1 VVPDPSCH
9 RNQKSMSAASV
20 TIETLIAAFDLP
32 PGSAPRRVPKSTLA
46 DHVPT
51 SADKRLVEGKL
62 ARLEWIASIN
72 PAATGIAAAEESGL
86 AITAINMLCA
96 FTRGPMPTRLGEII
110 HRSTPLPVILIHA
123 DDTAD
128 AQAAA
133 LSLAPRRSAEREAGR
148 AVVTALHDTGPMDD
162 TDMPF
167 VETLALARLAPRDLA
182 ALYSGLIDRVD
193 ARAAAR
199 AGGRAFR
206 LPGSADELARWRDAL
221 SQCAALEAEIT
232 GIAAAMHKE
241 TRLSTRVDLGEK
253 IRQLRITLN
262 EAKAGLG

>member
-1 VVPDPSCH
+1 
-9 RNQKSMSAASV
+9 MSAPLV
-20 TIETLIAAFDLP
+20 TIEALIAAFDLP
-32 PGSAPRRVPKSTLA
+32 PGPAPRRVPKSSLA
-46 DHVPT
+46 DHVSS

-86 AITAINMLCA
+86 AISAINMLCA
-96 FTRGPMPTRLGEII
+96 YTRGPMPVRLGEII
-110 HRSTPLPVILIHA
+110 HRSTPLPVILIHT

-182 ALYSGLIDRVD
+182 ALYSGLIERVD

-206 LPGSADELARWRDAL
+206 LSRTADEMARWRNAL
-221 SQCAALEAEIT
+221 RQCASLEAET
-232 GIAAAMHKE
+232 AGIAAALRKE
-241 TRLSTRVDLGEK
+241 TRLSSRVDLGEK
-253 IRQLRITLN
+253 IRQLRIALN
-262 EAKAGLG
+262 EAKAALG